1 MATPQAPQ
9 STSHRLRAPAGLERR
24 PALVR
29 VLDERDP
36 AGGRAKAALF
46 LTHPGPSLL
55 VTAVTVGAAAIAL
68 RGAPGWS
75 LALRLVL
82 LMLPAQLCIGVAN
95 DLADM
100 RADRA
105 AKPHKPL
112 VRGAVPFLPA
122 AMGAAVLA
130 AVSLA
135 AAASLGAGVLLATLV
150 GLGAGLSYDFGLKR
164 GRLSLLPW
172 WLGFVALP
180 FCAFA
185 AAGRVPR
192 SLWWCLPLAA
202 LLALALHCANVLPDI
217 EGDRRA
223 GVVSV
228 PVLLGA
234 RRAFVVAVAGVVA
247 CAALTAVLAVP
258 LHQSLAVLGVAWAV
272 VAACAGAAFTAPL
285 RRAPFPVLAMAA
297 AALAICWLAS
307 LPA

>member
-9 STSHRLRAPAGLERR
+9 STSSRLPGPSPR
-24 PALVR
+24 PAILR

-36 AGGRAKAALF
+36 TGGRAKAALF
-46 LTHPGPSLL
+46 LAHPGPSLL

-75 LALRLVL
+75 LTLRLVL

-95 DLADM
+95 DLGDL

-112 VRGAVPFLPA
+112 VRGAVPFAVA
-122 AMGAAVLA
+122 ALGAALLA
-130 AVSLA
+130 VTSLA
-135 AAASLGAGVLLATLV
+135 SAASLGGAVLPATAA
-150 GLGAGLSYDFGLKR
+150 GLGAGLAYDVGLKR
-164 GRLSLLPW
+164 GALSLLPW
-172 WLGFVALP
+172 VVGFTALP

-192 SLWWCLPLAA
+192 ALWWCVPLAA
-202 LLALALHCANVLPDI
+202 LLALALHCANALPDVD
-217 EGDRRA
+217 GDRRA
-223 GVVSV
+223 GVMSI

-234 RRAFVVAVAGVVA
+234 QRAHAVAVAGVLA
-247 CAALTAVLAVP
+247 CTALTAVLAVP
-258 LHQSLAVLGVAWAV
+258 LRQSPAVLGAAWAV
-272 VAACAGAAFTAPL
+272 VAACTLASALTPAL
-285 RRAPFPVLAMAA
+285 RRAPFPVLAPAA